1 MKENKYKDTMFRSFF
16 GDRAH
21 LLSML
26 NAFLGTNATDY
37 NEIKINTLDGLFFD
51 KVKNDISCI
60 FRDRYLVIIEHQSTI
75 NNNMPLRCLFYVSEL
90 YKSIVKPYS
99 KDIYKKRMIE
109 LPQPEFFV
117 LYNGN
122 EKLEEQQ
129 TLRLSD
135 SFNSDKN
142 NLELIVKLYNINK
155 GNNLELINKSED
167 LKFYCTF
174 VNRVK
179 YNKSCG
185 MSQNNAIDE
194 AYRYC
199 MDQNLMI
206 DYLREYREELSNMY
220 WFEYDPE
227 LAKQARL
234 EEAYDEGL
242 ELGREEGRKEGI
254 AEGRAEDE
262 TEKMLEMV
270 KNLIMVGTPMNFIVK
285 ATGWT
290 EEQILKVAEQ
300 N

>member
-1 MKENKYKDTMFRSFF
+1 
-16 GDRAH
+16 
-21 LLSML
+21 
-26 NAFLGTNATDY
+26 
-37 NEIKINTLDGLFFD
+37 
-51 KVKNDISCI
+51 
-60 FRDRYLVIIEHQSTI
+60 
-75 NNNMPLRCLFYVSEL
+75 
-90 YKSIVKPYS
+90 
-99 KDIYKKRMIE
+99 
-109 LPQPEFFV
+109 
-117 LYNGN
+117 
-122 EKLEEQQ
+122 
-129 TLRLSD
+129 
-135 SFNSDKN
+135 
-142 NLELIVKLYNINK
+142 
-155 GNNLELINKSED
+155 
-167 LKFYCTF
+167 
-174 VNRVK
+174 
-179 YNKSCG
+179 